1 MAYPRERTMVDTRD
15 GGNCG
20 RFTWWPDMTPGVK
33 VSFRLNFARD
43 SVGPEDDYPLD
54 FDNQEYSGGLM
65 NQEYAGYFSSWF
77 VNWVPEI
84 LRAGFNLSHLSTSS
98 DLIVDPDYATQAVA
112 RTNPSRPYVDLPTEI
127 LQLHELS
134 QILHPR
140 TNPSITNQLGN
151 QYLMTSF
158 GVMPVGSAIARL
170 IDSHRVINDRVK
182 EIRKLVATGIRRTVQ
197 LDLTSAEDNPYWYID
212 TAHSTAGGTFNVRT
226 LCEVRSHVRWGLYP
240 TAFQGHETPAQID
253 AQIRLWARQAVR
265 GETIDL
271 STVWQLTPWTWLLDW
286 FLGVGDYLKSQRNI
300 VPALL
305 KEVVVMRHRK
315 TWATYPGIT
324 YEPGGG
330 AKTMHIQP
338 IRMVRESKSRR
349 FSFPSPLTAHIPLIG
364 AREGSVLASLAA
376 TR

>member
-1 MAYPRERTMVDTRD
+1 MSA
-15 GGNCG
+15 
-20 RFTWWPDMTPGVK
+20 GVE
-33 VSFRLNFARD
+33 VNSALHFARD

-54 FDNQEYSGGLM
+54 FDFQDYSGGLM
-65 NQEYAGYFSSWF
+65 NQDYAGYFSSWF

-84 LRAGFNLSHLSTSS
+84 LRSGFNLSHLSTPS
-98 DLIVDPDYATQAVA
+98 DGIVDPDYATQAVA
-112 RTNPSRPYVDLPTEI
+112 RTNPSRPTVDLPVEI
-127 LQLHELS
+127 LQLHELAE
-134 QILHPR
+134 ILHPK
-140 TNPSITNQLGN
+140 TNPTITNQVGSA
-151 QYLMTSF
+151 YLTTSF
-158 GVMPVGSAIARL
+158 GIQPVGSAIARL
-170 IDSHRVINDRVK
+170 IDSRRVIRDRVK
-182 EIRKLVATGIRRTVQ
+182 EIRRLVAYGIRRTVQ
-197 LDLTSAEDNPYWYID
+197 LDLSSAEDNPYWYID
-212 TAHSTAGGTFNVRT
+212 TAHSTAGGTFQVRT
-226 LCEVRSHVRWGLYP
+226 LAEVRSHVRWGIYP
-240 TAFQGHETPAQID
+240 GAFQGHETPDQVD
-253 AQIRLWARQAVR
+253 AQIESWARQSVR

-271 STVWQLTPWTWLLDW
+271 STFWQITPWTWLLDW
-286 FLGVGDYLKSQRNI
+286 FLGIGDYLKSQRNI

-349 FSFPSPLTAHIPLIG
+349 FSFPSPLTAHLPLIG